1 VETAFQGLLVTR
13 TGKYIWETKETEAFS
28 QTYYRNKKSL
38 DDRQKEE
45 GRVIVKSNSV
55 KFRSN
60 DYDKDHA
67 MIEVRW

>member
-1 VETAFQGLLVTR
+1 MAFQGLLVMR
-13 TGKYIWETKETEAFS
+13 TGKYIWQTKETEALS
-28 QTYYRNKKSL
+28 QTYYRNKKRES
-38 DDRQKEE
+38 DKQKEE

-67 MIEVRW
+67 MIEIHW